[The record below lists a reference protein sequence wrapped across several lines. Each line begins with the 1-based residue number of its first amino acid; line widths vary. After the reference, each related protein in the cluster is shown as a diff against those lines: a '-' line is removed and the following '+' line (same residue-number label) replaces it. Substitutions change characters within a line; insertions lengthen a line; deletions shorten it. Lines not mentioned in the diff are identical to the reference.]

1 MKYASLLLRKFHWI
15 NLDLCDRLEKTDGRG
30 KTASLRRGTTKR
42 PCDKLSDL
50 SIVLM
55 ELFSFRSSSFAL
67 AFTPSQFPCLR
78 LPTSDS
84 HRPSSE
90 RSGRPSVFPASNLKR
105 SAPPR
110 AEGSL
115 LAISFELLWLSAF
128 RIPSRYSLPHAP
140 CSMLRALCSMLCAL
154 SGSRFYGYDL
164 GHFLF

>member
-55 ELFSFRSSSFAL
+55 ELFSF
-67 AFTPSQFPCLR
+67 
-78 LPTSDS
+78 
-84 HRPSSE
+84 RPSSE

>member
-1 MKYASLLLRKFHWI
+1 MKYASLLLRKFHWV

-90 RSGRPSVFPASNLKR
+90 RSGRPSVFPASSLQPQAK
-105 SAPPR
+105 ALLQKPR
-110 AEGSL
+110 APYEPS
-115 LAISFELLWLSAF
+115 AFSFELLWLSAF

-140 CSMLRALCSMLCAL
+140 CSMLCAL